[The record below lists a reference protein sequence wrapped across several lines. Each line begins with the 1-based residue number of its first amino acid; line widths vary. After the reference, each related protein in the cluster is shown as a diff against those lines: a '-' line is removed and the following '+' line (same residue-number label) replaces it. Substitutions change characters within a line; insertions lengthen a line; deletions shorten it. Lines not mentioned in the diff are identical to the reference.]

1 MDKDVISRFV
11 GEGMEEGEFSEARE
25 DLAALELD
33 YQEVRIFY
41 LTITR
46 RNGFAQTRNDPIM
59 TRLERTTTTTRATMT
74 ETSMAATIMVPTHK
88 TSVCRLIMQR
98 NHFHTMILI
107 YPESLIIV
115 INFERIILVRLTPI
129 LLRHIF
135 A

>member
-1 MDKDVISRFV
+1 
-11 GEGMEEGEFSEARE
+11 MEEGEFSEARE

-33 YQEVRIFY
+33 YQEVEIFY
-41 LTITR
+41 LTIAR
-46 RNGFAQTRNDPIM
+46 RNGLAQPKNDPMM
-59 TRLERTTTTTRATMT
+59 TRLERTTTTTRETMT
-74 ETSMAATIMVPTHK
+74 ETSMVAMIMVPTHR

-115 INFERIILVRLTPI
+115 INFERIILVRLTLI